1 MSEFDS
7 SSAVF
12 KSRAKK
18 LASLLAS
25 GEERT
30 KLWRVDELA
39 AIFRHQMSAPILVD
53 LGTFDPLTATRIRM
67 QSEAQG
73 LLLKSFADLF
83 HHPSPPLE
91 LLELIKDFAKANLDH
106 PDKRS
111 AHSLT
116 LSIGDLVCETLHW
129 RILPPPAGARHY
141 RYGHCERLPHHYT
154 EILIPPPRG

>member
-1 MSEFDS
+1 MQDAPKPSVTGERTVMSEFDS

-12 KSRAKK
+12 KSHAKK

-83 HHPSPPLE
+83 HHPSPPIE
-91 LLELIKDFAKANLDH
+91 LLNMIKDFAKSNRDH
-106 PDKRS
+106 PAS
-111 AHSLT
+111 GLPQEIAST
-116 LSIGDLVCETLHW
+116 LYYASIAAALVRLNQRITQLPDADL
-129 RILPPPAGARHY
+129 R
-141 RYGHCERLPHHYT
+141 
-154 EILIPPPRG
+154 RGML

>member
-1 MSEFDS
+1 MPPPSLKSRRWKISWVAWPGEDELKKIENSMQDAPKPSVTGERTVMSEFDS

-73 LLLKSFADLF
+73 LLLKSFADL
-83 HHPSPPLE
+83 
-91 LLELIKDFAKANLDH
+91 
-106 PDKRS
+106 
-111 AHSLT
+111 
-116 LSIGDLVCETLHW
+116 
-129 RILPPPAGARHY
+129 
-141 RYGHCERLPHHYT
+141 
-154 EILIPPPRG
+154 